1 MAGAVQFAA
10 RREDCGVLWLPQV
23 GAAVIILAMAKRF
36 GGVTGETAD
45 SDSLAWRRRKEQRP
59 QEILQAARQL
69 VEEHGASATSMSQ
82 IAKLSGVSEATL
94 YKYYENKQDLINQV
108 LVDWAMPFI
117 IDLLDEL
124 PRVTG
129 TREKLVLIARS
140 FLRSNVQTPRLHRV
154 FYQELRWS
162 NYRGS
167 ELHRLNHRFANS
179 VVEIV
184 EAACAAGE
192 LRADI
197 RPRMVRDMLFGGLEH
212 ISMRTSFIGR
222 DIDIEAEAEA
232 YVDLMLSGMRHTG
245 EKKLAAAPPAPVVA
259 AVEGDGLVVERHG
272 PVRLLT
278 INRPAQRNAID
289 AATSRAIDAQI
300 EAAEADP
307 ETGCVILTGAGD
319 IAFCAGM
326 DLKEAARIGAGHGL
340 IPGRGFAG
348 ITERQRTK
356 PLIVAVNGVA
366 VAGGFEIALAADVIL
381 AAEHATFGLSEVKRG
396 MFAFAGG
403 IQRLARQV
411 PRSMAMSMILSGELV
426 PAARL
431 HEMGVVSELVPAA
444 QLRNRALGFAQ
455 AMLANSWQALA
466 LSKRLYD
473 LSVDLSIPE
482 ALRRGKEMGQP
493 TLASADSREG
503 ISAFAGGRV
512 ADFKG

>member
-1 MAGAVQFAA
+1 M
-10 RREDCGVLWLPQV
+10 
-23 GAAVIILAMAKRF
+23 
-36 GGVTGETAD
+36 TGETAD

-108 LVDWAMPFI
+108 LADWAMPFI
-117 IDLLDEL
+117 VDLLDEL
-124 PRVTG
+124 PKVTG

-222 DIDIEAEAEA
+222 EIDIEAEAEA
-232 YVDLMLSGMRHTG
+232 YVDLMLAGMQQTG
-245 EKKLAAAPPAPVVA
+245 EKKMVVALPAPVAAPVVAPVVA
-259 AVEGDGLVVERHG
+259 AVEGDGLLVERHG

-381 AAEHATFGLSEVKRG
+381 AADHATFGLSEVKRG

-444 QLRNRALGFAQ
+444 QLRDRALGFAQ
-455 AMLANSWQALA
+455 AMLANSWQALG
-466 LSKRLYD
+466 LSKQLYD
-473 LSVDLSIPE
+473 LAVDLPIPE